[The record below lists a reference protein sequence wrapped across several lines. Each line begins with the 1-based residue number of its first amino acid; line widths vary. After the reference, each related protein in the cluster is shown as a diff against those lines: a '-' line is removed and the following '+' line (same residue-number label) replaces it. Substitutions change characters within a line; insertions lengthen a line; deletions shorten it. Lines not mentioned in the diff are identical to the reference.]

1 MKLSVTEP
9 GKLRN
14 MLRVQTPASVPL
26 AQLPRRARAVRL
38 APPVP
43 PQADA
48 SARKRK
54 KMSSSI
60 TEPGFPAPNAT
71 PFTAA
76 VVTVS
81 DSCARGERAD
91 LSGPAVVEVLAGR
104 GFRIV
109 AREIVQ
115 DDGMQIQNILVHL
128 ALEARF
134 VVTTGG
140 TGIAER
146 DVTPEATES
155 ICDRLI
161 DGMGERMRLEGI
173 KKTPFAALSR
183 GVCGVRGKTLILN
196 LPGSP
201 AGAVESLEAVLELI
215 PHALDLLEGKTEH
228 A

>member
-1 MKLSVTEP
+1 MSSSTTEP
-9 GKLRN
+9 G
-14 MLRVQTPASVPL
+14 SS
-26 AQLPRRARAVRL
+26 
-38 APPVP
+38 API
-43 PQADA
+43 
-48 SARKRK
+48 SA
-54 KMSSSI
+54 
-60 TEPGFPAPNAT
+60 

-91 LSGPAVVEVLAGR
+91 LSGPAVAEVLAAR

-109 AREIVQ
+109 AKETVQ

-128 ALEARF
+128 ALQARF
-134 VVTTGG
+134 IVTTGG

-161 DGMGERMRLEGI
+161 DGVGERMRLEGI
-173 KKTPFAALSR
+173 KKTPFAVLSR

-201 AGAVESLEAVLELI
+201 AGAVESLQAVVELI
-215 PHALDLLEGKTEH
+215 PHALDLLDGKTEH
-228 A
+228 R

>member
-1 MKLSVTEP
+1 
-9 GKLRN
+9 
-14 MLRVQTPASVPL
+14 
-26 AQLPRRARAVRL
+26 
-38 APPVP
+38 
-43 PQADA
+43 
-48 SARKRK
+48 
-54 KMSSSI
+54 MSSSI

-109 AREIVQ
+109 AREVVQ